1 MMFGPWG
8 NDDRADATR
17 IIHRALDAG
26 INFIDTADVYS
37 GSDVDLPFGAGEVSL
52 HIPDQVRAEFE
63 VEVDGTEVEV
73 ELEFKWST
81 ARPDAETRNDPKE
94 ASKDHPR
101 KPGGT
106 RRSAKAQRPAQRPAQ
121 R

>member
-1 MMFGPWG
+1 MSDVKLERKESISREDAARWLELVS
-8 NDDRADATR
+8 RAFAE
-17 IIHRALDAG
+17 
-26 INFIDTADVYS
+26 

-94 ASKDHPR
+94 ASTDHPR

-106 RRSAKAQRPAQRPAQ
+106 RRSAKTKRPAQR
-121 R
+121 